1 MVLSK
6 YQQFFTGRPT
16 IEIARDLL
24 GKRVNYDGPDGKTS
38 GYIVEVE
45 AYLGEHDSASHAYRG
60 RRTGYSESLYGQPGN
75 IYLYQIRGH
84 YCFDIVVQDQDEPQ
98 GILIRG
104 LEPAFNR
111 ELMERHRQMTGVNIT
126 NGPGKLVQA
135 LGIHSR
141 DLDGQAMEGSP
152 LRVALTDFKIPR
164 EIVTTAR
171 IGVNMQG
178 KDGGNHQ
185 RFYVAGNP
193 YVSGMRKREMDLEGH
208 GWKE

>member
-1 MVLSK
+1 MLTK

-16 IEIARDLL
+16 VTIAQDLL
-24 GKRVNYDGPDGKTS
+24 GKMVKYHGPAGTVG

-45 AYLGEHDSASHAYRG
+45 AYLGEGDSASHAFNG

-84 YCFDIVVQDQDEPQ
+84 YCFDIVVQDEEEPQ
-98 GILIRG
+98 GILLRG
-104 LEPAFNR
+104 MEPAINVA
-111 ELMERHRQMTGVNIT
+111 EMTKNRQMTGVNIS

-141 DLDGQAMEGSP
+141 KLDGQPMETS
-152 LRVALTDFKIPR
+152 ALTVDLENYRVPQ
-164 EIVTTAR
+164 EVVTTAR
-171 IGVNMQG
+171 IGVNLQG
-178 KDGGNHQ
+178 ENGLSPN
-185 RFYVAGNP
+185 RFFVKGNP
-193 YVSGMRKREMDLEGH
+193 YVSNMRKRDMDLAHH